1 MIDGIESV
9 TTRLL
14 VRALDSAEV
23 RHRTIVANIANAS
36 TGGPAVRPPRF
47 DALLETAARPASMGA
62 AEHASNEPARLD
74 ATPGQ
79 TAAAASLD
87 ATAVPEGLAPQVRID
102 LEMARMGANSIHY
115 QALLRGLDRHL
126 SLMSITVGDGK
137 R

>member
-115 QALLRGLDRHL
+115 QALVRGLDRHL
-126 SLMSITVGDGK
+126 SLMSIAVGDGK

>member
-36 TGGPAVRPPRF
+36 AGGLAVRPPRF
-47 DALLETAARPASMGA
+47 DALLETAARPAAMA
-62 AEHASNEPARLD
+62 ASDRASVGHTRLET
-74 ATPGQ
+74 TPDQ
-79 TAAAASLD
+79 SAAVASLD

-126 SLMSITVGDGK
+126 SLVSIAVGDGK